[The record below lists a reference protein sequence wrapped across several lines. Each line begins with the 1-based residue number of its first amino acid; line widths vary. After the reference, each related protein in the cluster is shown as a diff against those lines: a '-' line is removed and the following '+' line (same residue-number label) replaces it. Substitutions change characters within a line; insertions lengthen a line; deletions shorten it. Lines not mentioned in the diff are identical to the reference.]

1 MSNTKPKPIEWDVLK
16 MTLAELEQDLNAL
29 SEEYARVVATM
40 NIYIEEQRRR
50 GALKKVV

>member
-1 MSNTKPKPIEWDVLK
+1 MSNTKPKPVEWDVLK
-16 MTLAELEQDLNAL
+16 MDNAELEQGLNEL
-29 SEEYARVVATM
+29 SAEYARVVATM